1 MKRLKRFRT
10 IRTLKLNP
18 VMLILFA
25 AVFGLGGLL
34 IILTHA
40 APPAPTIYLNPST
53 VTVGPNGTFSVQV
66 RENSGTTGVNALQA
80 NFSYPSGLV
89 TCNSIDTSSSAFSVE
104 AQSTCSGGQVTI
116 ARGVA
121 GGSAALTG
129 DQLVAVVNF
138 TADASSGTATMA
150 FTTGTALVSAASN
163 QDILG
168 SLSATGG
175 GTYTIDATAP
185 TVSVTAP
192 ANNATVN
199 VGNVNITASATDSS
213 TISNVKFYID
223 GTLVSTD
230 TTSPYAYTWA
240 ATLGAHTIQAKA
252 TDAYNNVGSS
262 SIVNVT
268 VADQTPPSVSMTAP
282 SNGTS
287 LGATTTTVSATASDN
302 VGVAGVQF
310 KLDGANLG
318 AEDTT
323 SPYSIS
329 WNTATTSS
337 GSHTLTAVAR
347 DAAGNT
353 TTATAVTVTVDNTA
367 PTVSITAPTAGST
380 VKNTVSI
387 TAAATDNTGGTG
399 VAKVEFY
406 INGTLKTTA
415 TSSPYTY
422 SWDTTAAANGSY
434 TLSAKAYDAASPANV
449 ATSASVG
456 VTVNNPDAQPPTT
469 PANFKST
476 GSTLNSISLSWNA
489 STDNVGVTGYQ
500 VKRNGTLVTT
510 TPSLTFTDTGLSSS
524 TAYSY
529 TVAAIDAAGNT
540 SATAGPLNVTTLTP
554 VPGDV
559 DGDGHVTIIDLS
571 ILLTHYGQTYAAADF
586 NSDGTVNILDLS
598 ILLTHYG
605 Q

>member
-1 MKRLKRFRT
+1 M
-10 IRTLKLNP
+10 
-18 VMLILFA
+18 
-25 AVFGLGGLL
+25 
-34 IILTHA
+34 
-40 APPAPTIYLNPST
+40 
-53 VTVGPNGTFSVQV
+53 
-66 RENSGTTGVNALQA
+66 
-80 NFSYPSGLV
+80 
-89 TCNSIDTSSSAFSVE
+89 
-104 AQSTCSGGQVTI
+104 TI

-571 ILLTHYGQTYAAADF
+571 ILLTHYGQ
-586 NSDGTVNILDLS
+586 
-598 ILLTHYG
+598 
-605 Q
+605 